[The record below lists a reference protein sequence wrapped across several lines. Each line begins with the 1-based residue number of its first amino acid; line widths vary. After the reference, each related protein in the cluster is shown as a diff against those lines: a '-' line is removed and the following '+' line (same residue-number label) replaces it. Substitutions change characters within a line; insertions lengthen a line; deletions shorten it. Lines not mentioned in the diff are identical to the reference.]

1 MPDNASLI
9 DNHRT
14 ACLCDVGQDDYVAAT
29 AIAADGTEH
38 LVLAARAAIG
48 DLDVVYD
55 PTCSVVAHEQL
66 GPLPLD
72 VVKRIAVASRT
83 HRCGRRT
90 KSGTPCRTPVAHPG
104 ATCAWHRTAAPH
116 DANRKATP

>member
-1 MPDNASLI
+1 MPDNTSLI
-9 DNHRT
+9 DNDRT

-38 LVLAARAAIG
+38 LVLAEQASIN
-48 DLDVVYD
+48 DPTVVYD
-55 PTCSVVAHEQL
+55 PTCSDVAHEQP

-72 VVKRIAVASRT
+72 VVKRITIAERT

-90 KSGTPCRTPVAHPG
+90 KSGAPCRTSVTRAG
-104 ATCAWHRTAAPH
+104 DCCAWHRTR
-116 DANRKATP
+116 ANA